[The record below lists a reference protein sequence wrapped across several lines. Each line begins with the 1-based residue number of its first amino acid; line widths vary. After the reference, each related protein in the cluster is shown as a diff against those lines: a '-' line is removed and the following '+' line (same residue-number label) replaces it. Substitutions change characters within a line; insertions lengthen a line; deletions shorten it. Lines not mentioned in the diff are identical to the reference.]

1 MASSLLTNS
10 TNPNPLFKGVKT
22 LKLVL
27 PVTLG
32 VDLLRES
39 DFLDSTIGLEELS
52 EFILSRFEG
61 EILDDKFAG
70 LKILIFWL
78 NHG

>member
-1 MASSLLTNS
+1 
-10 TNPNPLFKGVKT
+10 
-22 LKLVL
+22 
-27 PVTLG
+27 VTLG